1 MKPELEIV
9 GRGVRQEAG
18 CVEHWPKFRRRTFQD
33 QGLADRPG
41 LAPRRLDQLQSAKID
56 GLFIGKVETDGV
68 VFLEG
73 VENRLAKDDDVL
85 HYESSVDQH
94 TFRHTPS
101 PRRMTQSHA
110 TDPMVDDVR

>member
-18 CVEHWPKFRRRTFQD
+18 CIERWPKFRRRTFQD

-56 GLFIGKVETDGV
+56 GLLIGKVETDGV

-101 PRRMTQSHA
+101 PPRMTQSHA
-110 TDPMVDDVR
+110 TDPHG